1 MTRIFAIG
9 LSLLLL
15 TLTGCGKEGEYY
27 TLNGVTQGSTY
38 HIVFQPKVSSDS
50 SFCAVRDSVAL
61 YLERIDNSLSGYN
74 PNSILTAFNE
84 NCPVTLDNIFIDN
97 FLASKEMN
105 QKTGGI
111 FDPSAAPLFDLWGF
125 GFKTGTDVTPSQIDS
140 VKSIIG
146 MHHFRLDTLTS
157 SFGTDSLAIVKDN
170 PTCRLNFNAIAQ
182 GYTADYIAARFS
194 AMGMENFLVEVGGE
208 IYAKGHNPKGKLWN
222 VGIDKPID
230 GNNTPGASIQAIV
243 RISSQG
249 LVTSG
254 DYRKFYMKE
263 GKKISHSINPKTGF
277 PIEHNLLSATV
288 VASNATFADA
298 FATYLMVIGLDDAIK
313 AVEAEEGVEALL
325 IYNSN
330 DTLKVWSSKGMNTIT
345 E

>member
-1 MTRIFAIG
+1 MTRNFAIG
-9 LSLLLL
+9 LTLLLL
-15 TLTGCGKEGEYY
+15 ILTGCNREGEYY
-27 TLNGVTQGSTY
+27 TLEGVTQGSTY

-50 SFCAVRDSVAL
+50 SFTAVRDSVAL
-61 YLERIDNSLSGYN
+61 YLERIDHSLSGYN

-84 NCPVTLDNIFIDN
+84 NRPVELDRIFIDN
-97 FLASKEMN
+97 FKASLKMN
-105 QKTGGI
+105 RITGGI

-125 GFKTGTDVTPSQIDS
+125 GFKNGVDVTPSQIDS
-140 VKSIIG
+140 VKSFIG
-146 MHHFRLDTLTS
+146 MEHFHLDS
-157 SFGTDSLAIVKDN
+157 ISIVKDD
-170 PTCRLNFNAIAQ
+170 PRCCLNFNAIAQ
-182 GYTADYIAARFS
+182 GYTADYIAAKFS

-230 GNNTPGASIQAIV
+230 GNNVPGASIQAIV
-243 RISSQG
+243 RISSKG

-288 VASNATFADA
+288 VAENATFADA
-298 FATYLMVIGLDDAIK
+298 FATYLMVIGLDEAVK
-313 AVEAEEGVEALL
+313 AVEAQEGVEALL

-330 DTLKVWSSKGMNTIT
+330 DTLKVWSSKGMNTFT

>member
-1 MTRIFAIG
+1 MTRNFAIG
-9 LSLLLL
+9 LTLLLF
-15 TLTGCGKEGEYY
+15 TLAGCSREGEYY
-27 TLNGVTQGSTY
+27 TLDGVTQGSTY

-50 SFCAVRDSVAL
+50 SFTAVRDSVAL
-61 YLERIDNSLSGYN
+61 YLERIDHSLSGYN

-84 NCPVTLDNIFIDN
+84 NRPVELDQIFIDN
-97 FLASKEMN
+97 FKASQQMN
-105 QKTGGI
+105 RITGGI

-125 GFKTGTDVTPSQIDS
+125 GFKNGVDVTPSQIDS
-140 VKSIIG
+140 VKSFIG
-146 MHHFRLDTLTS
+146 MERFHL
-157 SFGTDSLAIVKDN
+157 DSLSIVKDD
-170 PTCRLNFNAIAQ
+170 PRCRLNFNAIAQ
-182 GYTADYIAARFS
+182 GYTADYIAAKFS

-230 GNNTPGASIQAIV
+230 GNNVPGASIQAIV
-243 RISSQG
+243 RISSKG

-288 VASNATFADA
+288 VAENATFADA
-298 FATYLMVIGLDDAIK
+298 FATYLMVIGLDEAVK
-313 AVEAEEGVEALL
+313 AVEAQEGVEALL
-325 IYNSN
+325 VYNSN
-330 DTLKVWSSKGMNTIT
+330 DTLKVWSSKGMNTFT